1 MTTNS
6 VPPGNG
12 RVVLVVGSGGREH
25 AIAEAVS
32 RSPRVSRLLVT
43 PGNGGTP
50 GERFRIAS
58 DDIQGIVDLAVREG
72 VDIAIIGP
80 EVALEAGVV
89 DALQLAGVQAFGP
102 TADLARIEASKSHAR
117 SLATRL

>member
-1 MTTNS
+1 MRTTS
-6 VPPGNG
+6 VKPGNG

-50 GERFRIAS
+50 GERFWIAS
-58 DDIQGIVDLAVREG
+58 GDIQGIVDLAVREG

-80 EVALEAGVV
+80 EL
-89 DALQLAGVQAFGP
+89 
-102 TADLARIEASKSHAR
+102 
-117 SLATRL
+117 SLIHI